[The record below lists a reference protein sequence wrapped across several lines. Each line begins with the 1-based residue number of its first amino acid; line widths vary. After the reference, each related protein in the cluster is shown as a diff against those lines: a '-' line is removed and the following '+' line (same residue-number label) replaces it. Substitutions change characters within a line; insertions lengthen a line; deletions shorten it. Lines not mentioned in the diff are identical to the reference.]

1 MSSST
6 TLIPMTRY
14 FIACTFIQ
22 TDWHVNI
29 SSSRARYQ
37 DTKKKI
43 FFSLDYICLSISCCD
58 HLQEIHFNLTQNSSF
73 LSDAHTDDLFHCFI
87 FRFSLMFFTISFST
101 PFFHLPSF
109 YPYVNWTFGTV
120 VRLFDV
126 LKPAFFW
133 ERSKGLFHPL
143 LGQTPC
149 LDFTPYI
156 LFLLRI
162 TLMFYLFLFIFFFFT
177 SSLSLLSIPETTQT
191 SVPVAFVHSFFPVHP
206 SLFILFSHLYSLI
219 LFLFFSFWSC
229 LSLTYAG
236 IRGHSEI
243 GSCLQAMCSILFTIY
258 FHFFHHRLLIF
269 IYLFNYLFL
278 F

>member
-162 TLMFYLFLFIFFFFT
+162 TLMFYLFLFIFFFLRLLYPSFQFLKPPKLP
-177 SSLSLLSIPETTQT
+177 SPLHLYILSFPFIPHYLSYSRIYI
-191 SVPVAFVHSFFPVHP
+191 HSFF
-206 SLFILFSHLYSLI
+206 FYF
-219 LFLFFSFWSC
+219 FLFDHVYLLPMLELEAILKLAVVYKQCVLF
-229 LSLTYAG
+229 
-236 IRGHSEI
+236 
-243 GSCLQAMCSILFTIY
+243 CLQS
-258 FHFFHHRLLIF
+258 IF
-269 IYLFNYLFL
+269 IFFIIVY
-278 F
+278 